1 MQTESTPGKKKVGEC
16 LYRNHLGTYFALVKV
31 NGKQI
36 KRSLKTDDAALAK
49 RRLAEFKAKAE
60 GLASTDRGLAFEGLT
75 ARWLAMKQPDLRP
88 HSYRRLESIVRTT
101 TPSFKGLPVR
111 SIGQTE
117 IEAWKIK
124 RAAKLSARSFNY
136 ERDALRQLFEYARK
150 NLRII
155 LENPADTVKKRK
167 QDKPQIVIP
176 SKAQFCALLAQM
188 RQEPKAQD
196 AAYLIEFLGYSGL
209 RLGEAIQVQ
218 WQDVNFDLGTL
229 LVTGG
234 ENGTK
239 NHEARSIPL
248 FSPLLRFLLDLQE
261 KQVRETCPQ
270 SGAGRP
276 VAAARAREAD
286 KARALAPSQSGGD
299 CGQVGRASEGRIF
312 GLDSAKKA
320 IITAC
325 RKAGLPHYGHHTMR
339 HFFCSNAI
347 EAGIDFKVIAGWLG
361 HKDGGVLVA
370 RTYGHLRNEH
380 SAAMAKRLTF
390 DAGSI
395 AA

>member
-1 MQTESTPGKKKVGEC
+1 MEAVTPALNKVAEC

-49 RRLAEFKAKAE
+49 RRLAELKAKAE
-60 GLASTDRGLAFEGLT
+60 GLSGTDRGLIFEGLT
-75 ARWLAMKQPDLRP
+75 ARWLAMKKPDLRP
-88 HSYRRLESIVRTT
+88 NSFLRLEGIVRTT
-101 TPSFKGLPVR
+101 TPFFKGLPVR

-117 IEAWKIK
+117 IEAWKIE
-124 RAAKLSARSFNY
+124 RAGKLSARSFNY

-167 QDKPQIVIP
+167 QDKPHMVIP
-176 SKAQFCALLAQM
+176 SKAQFRTLLAQL
-188 RQEPKAQD
+188 RQVTRAKE
-196 AAYLIEFLGYSGL
+196 AANLIEFLGYSGL
-209 RLGEAIQVQ
+209 RLGEAIQVR
-218 WQDVNFDLGTL
+218 WEDVNFELGTL
-229 LVTGG
+229 RVTGG
-234 ENGTK
+234 ELGTK
-239 NHEARSIPL
+239 NHESREVPL
-248 FSPLLRFLLDLQE
+248 FPPLLRFLRDLQE
-261 KQVRETCPQ
+261 KRERETCPQ

-276 VAAARAREAD
+276 VAAARAREAET
-286 KARALAPSQSGGD
+286 ARALAPSQSGGD
-299 CGQVGRASEGRIF
+299 CGQVGGASEGRIF

-320 IITAC
+320 LITAC
-325 RKAGLPHYGHHTMR
+325 RKAGLPHYGHHAMR

-347 EAGIDFKVIAGWLG
+347 EAGCDFKVIAEWLG
-361 HKDGGVLVA
+361 HKDGGVLAA